1 MQNKGSK
8 GTVTN
13 LNQTAVI
20 IIEYLM
26 RELYIQGLFVFILP
40 KVSHTRMDLLVKMGA
55 VHP

>member
-40 KVSHTRMDLLVKMGA
+40 KVSHTCMDLLVKMGA